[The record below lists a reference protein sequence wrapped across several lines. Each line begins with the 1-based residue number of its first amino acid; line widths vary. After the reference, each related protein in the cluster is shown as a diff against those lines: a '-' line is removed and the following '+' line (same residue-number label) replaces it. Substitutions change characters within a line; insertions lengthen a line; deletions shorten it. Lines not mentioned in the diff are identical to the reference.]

1 MIEPTPAQQARLD
14 ELQECCDRWNAKE
27 RARVAAEDAAK
38 EARKK
43 DPKYIAQQERARA
56 YRERNREKLAQQARE
71 RRERERLEQIA
82 AREAIFGRP
91 PNAADYP
98 DVGL

>member
-27 RARVAAEDAAK
+27 RAR
-38 EARKK
+38 
-43 DPKYIAQQERARA
+43 A
-56 YRERNREKLAQQARE
+56 YREKNREKLAAQAKE